1 MITRPNRRDFLHVGF
16 AGGIGLTL
24 ADLFRLEARADW
36 KNEPSKEG
44 KAKSVIFIYLPG
56 GAPHQETFDPKPFAP
71 VEYRGPMSSIATN
84 VDGIVLNECL
94 AADGQGRATRSR
106 CVAR

>member
-1 MITRPNRRDFLHVGF
+1 MIIRPNRRDFLHVGF

-24 ADLFRLEARADW
+24 ADFFRLQARG
-36 KNEPSKEG
+36 EEEHYSSTEG

-94 AADGQGRATRSR
+94 AHTAKVCDKIASA
-106 CVAR
+106 AR